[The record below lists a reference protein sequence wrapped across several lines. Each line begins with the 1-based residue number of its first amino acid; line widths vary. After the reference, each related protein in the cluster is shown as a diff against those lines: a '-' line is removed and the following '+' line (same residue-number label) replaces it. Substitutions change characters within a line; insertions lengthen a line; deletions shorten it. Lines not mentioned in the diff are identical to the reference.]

1 MLVSI
6 LIVLVVILVSMTLHE
21 LAHGFVAYKLGDNT
35 AHDMGRLTLNPLR
48 HLDPWM
54 SVAFPLLMLIVG
66 GPIFGAAKPV
76 PINTRMLKYNEWGFA
91 LVALAGPLTNFL
103 LAFIGYVFW
112 HLGANVVNAPELVIT
127 FWNYWVVVN
136 LGFFAFNLLPIPP
149 LDGSRLLYALAPD
162 GVRRIMEKFES
173 LGLIF
178 VILIIFLA
186 GTLLSTVIGAVVN
199 WALGLFQFII
209 G

>member
-1 MLVSI
+1 MS
-6 LIVLVVILVSMTLHE
+6 LHE

-35 AHDMGRLTLNPLR
+35 AKDMGRLTLNPFA
-48 HLDPWM
+48 HIDPWL
-54 SVAFPLLMLIVG
+54 SIVFPLIMLITG
-66 GPIFGAAKPV
+66 GPIFGGAKPV

-91 LVALAGPLTNFL
+91 LVAIAGPLTNFL
-103 LAFIGYVFW
+103 LAFVGYIFW
-112 HLGANVVNAPELVIT
+112 YLSANVLGAADIVVL
-127 FWNYWVVVN
+127 FWTYWVSVN

-162 GVRRIMEKFES
+162 GVRRVMEKMEG

-178 VILIIFLA
+178 VIVLVFVA
-186 GTLLSTVIGAVVN
+186 GALLSTVIGAIVG
-199 WALGLFQFII
+199 WSLSLFQFII